1 MVEGKA
7 TVQNEAGIHC
17 RPTAVI
23 IGEAAKYDGAITVI
37 SERGSTTLGSAL
49 EMMMLALV
57 QGTQVTIQVDGP
69 DEDATLKQFV
79 DLFEF
84 HFDFPSRDE

>member
-23 IGEAAKYDGAITVI
+23 IEEASKYDGAITVI
-37 SERGSTTLGSAL
+37 GERGTTTLGSAL
-49 EMMMLALV
+49 EMMILALEKGA
-57 QGTQVTIQVDGP
+57 QITIQVEGP
-69 DEDATLKQFV
+69 DEEATLQKFV
-79 DLFEF
+79 DLFEY
-84 HFDFPSRDE
+84 HFDFPPRD